1 MMHLVIDIG
10 NSSAKVGLWDGAAV
24 VKADRMEADSD
35 ELAEFLD
42 GVEVGAAGAVSVVPG
57 ENKAWS
63 VVVKT
68 ATRHALR
75 FFDHMSAL
83 PVEIGYETPRTLGAD
98 RIAAAVG
105 GFLDPMRQPGQTT
118 IVVDAGT
125 ALNMEIVTPDGLYPG
140 GIIAPGPE
148 LLRSSLRAGT
158 AQLPLVELIAPQ
170 DLVGRSTDEAMRSGI
185 LWGFRET
192 VAGLI
197 ARVHEGTGEPFVVAT
212 GGWAPWL
219 SEHVTAIDV
228 VRPHL
233 VLRGVAALLGGA
245 VPKDGVNP

>member
-10 NSSAKVGLWDGAAV
+10 NSSAKVGLWDGLAV
-24 VKADRMEADSD
+24 VKSTRMEADSD
-35 ELAEFLD
+35 ALEEFL
-42 GVEVGAAGAVSVVPG
+42 GGTVVSAAGAVSVVPG
-57 ENKAWS
+57 ENKAWG
-63 VVVKT
+63 VVVR
-68 ATRHALR
+68 AAARLPLR
-75 FFDHMSAL
+75 FFDHTSSL
-83 PVEIGYETPRTLGAD
+83 PVEIGYETPHTLGAD

-105 GFLDPMRQPGQTT
+105 GFLDPMRQAGQTT

-125 ALNMEIVTPDGLYPG
+125 ALNMEIVTPDGQYPG

-170 DLVGRSTDEAMRSGI
+170 ELVGRSTDEAMRSGI

-197 ARVHEGTGEPFVVAT
+197 ARVHEGAGEPFVVAT

-219 SEHVTAIDV
+219 SENVPAIDV

-245 VPKDGVNP
+245 IPEDGVNP

>member
-10 NSSAKVGLWDGAAV
+10 NSSAKVGLWDGTAV
-24 VKADRMEADSD
+24 VKAARMEADSD

-63 VVVKT
+63 VVVRT
-68 ATRHALR
+68 ATRQTLW
-75 FFDHMSAL
+75 FFDHTSVL
-83 PVEIGYETPRTLGAD
+83 PVEIGYETPHTLGAD

-125 ALNMEIVTPDGLYPG
+125 ALNMEVVTPDGLYPG

-158 AQLPLVELIAPQ
+158 AQLPLVELNAPQ
-170 DLVGRSTDEAMRSGI
+170 ELVGRSTDEAMRSGI

-197 ARVHEGTGEPFVVAT
+197 ARVHNGPGEPFVVAT

-219 SEHVTAIDV
+219 SEHVDAIDV

-233 VLRGVAALLGGA
+233 VLRGVAALLGRT
-245 VPKDGVNP
+245 VPEDGVNP